1 MAKKITLQTKN
12 TEDTAIVN
20 SVVEAF
26 FPVFQEDIFK
36 FNCKGKVIKEKVNN
50 NCKAFTIHQVLLVC
64 KDEQPPDFFV

>member
-20 SVVEAF
+20 SIVEAF
-26 FPVFQEDIFK
+26 FPVFQEDTFK
-36 FNCKGKVIKEKVNN
+36 FNCKEKITKEKGNN
-50 NCKAFTIHQVLLVC
+50 NYKPFTIRQLLLVS